1 MRDSRGSEVREMTSP
16 QVEPGARD
24 RGPGIQSVERAARIL
39 LSFGDL
45 RPPMSINDIAG
56 LLGVHKST
64 ASRLV
69 GTLVRHDLLVGGG
82 DGGPI
87 RLGPALARLGR
98 IAAGGADLAELAGW
112 PMADLAAQTGET
124 VTLSAREGDYAVTI
138 AQSGG
143 THRVGVRSWVGARTP
158 LAHTA
163 DGKVLLAFVDEG
175 ATPADEGEGLGSSPS
190 VADELA
196 RVRRDGRATARGELE
211 ENLYGVA
218 VPLLDPDGRCLA
230 ALCVSGPSYRVTT
243 DRLDMLADQ
252 ARAAA
257 DRITTHRQ
265 HYLEQT

>member
-1 MRDSRGSEVREMTSP
+1 MTSP
-16 QVEPGARD
+16 TVEPGPRD

-69 GTLVRHDLLVGGG
+69 GTLVRLDLLAGG

-87 RLGPALARLGR
+87 RLGPAVARLGR
-98 IAAGGADLAELAGW
+98 IATGGADLAELAGW

-124 VTLSAREGDYAVTI
+124 VTLSVREGAYAVTI

-163 DGKVLLAFVDEG
+163 DGKVLLAFVEAGAEDE
-175 ATPADEGEGLGSSPS
+175 DEGEDTSPS
-190 VADELA
+190 RALADEIAL
-196 RVRRDGRATARGELE
+196 VRRDGRATARGELE

-218 VPLLDPDGRCLA
+218 VPLRDPDGRCLA
-230 ALCVSGPSYRVTT
+230 ALCVSGPSYRVTA
-243 DRLDMLADQ
+243 DRFDILADQ

-257 DRITTHRQ
+257 DRITAHRQ